1 MESALAFQDAC
12 CRGERMLPNGN
23 RTKVSYSA
31 KVVKKTVHLIRS
43 PFDNLIARLH
53 LAVKLRKRK
62 GWNET
67 ALLDQFSQSSRE
79 GYLAWC
85 NYVDSRHAKDL
96 KKTKRIS
103 SNVKALMKGLPCHS
117 DWFRYVQ
124 WHNRAIQ
131 VTTEQLQIPVHYL
144 FYEDYSTNYNETVH
158 GLLEFLNL
166 LPAVNEPLP
175 FQPGKTYKSMYY
187 SPEEIQAATRFVRA
201 MATPACWNLL
211 KRYFDEEPYVY

>member
-1 MESALAFQDAC
+1 
-12 CRGERMLPNGN
+12 
-23 RTKVSYSA
+23 
-31 KVVKKTVHLIRS
+31 VHLIRN

-53 LAVKLRKRK
+53 LAVKRRKRL
-62 GWNET
+62 GWDDE
-67 ALLDQFSQSSRE
+67 ALEQFSHSSRAS
-79 GYLAWC
+79 YLAWC
-85 NYVDSRHAKDL
+85 NYVDNRHAKAL
-96 KKTKRIS
+96 EKTKLIS

-131 VTTEQLQIPVHYL
+131 VTTEQLHVPVHYL
-144 FYEDYSTNYNETVH
+144 FYENYSTNYNETLY

-166 LPAVNEPLP
+166 LPAVNEPLS
-175 FQPGKTYKSMYY
+175 FQPGKTYMSMY

-211 KRYFDEEPYVY
+211 KRYFDEEHELQ